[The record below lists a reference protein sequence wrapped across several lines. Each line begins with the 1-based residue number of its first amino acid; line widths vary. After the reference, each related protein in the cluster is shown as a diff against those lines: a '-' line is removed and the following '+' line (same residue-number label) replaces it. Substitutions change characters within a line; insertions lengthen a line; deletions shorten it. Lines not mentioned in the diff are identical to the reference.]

1 MFSETVVE
9 RMFSCI
15 DQGLRMSKD
24 YERLCESN
32 EAFVYV
38 ATTRLMASCLARAR
52 GFPEKLLG
60 S

>member
-1 MFSETVVE
+1 VDRSGSQDE
-9 RMFSCI
+9 
-15 DQGLRMSKD
+15 KD

-38 ATTRLMASCLARAR
+38 ATTHLMASCLARAR